1 MPSTAGRPRK
11 GSAVGTLTVASR
23 DAHNARNVEIRS
35 RSKGSSDQT
44 IVCSTVDDFVRLTLD
59 VRGRPQSA
67 WATPLPSAQEKRV
80 VMDAVYG

>member
-44 IVCSTVDDFVRLTLD
+44 IACSTVDEFVRSTMIPEVHKMHVGD
-59 VRGRPQSA
+59 APAGRSREACRNRG
-67 WATPLPSAQEKRV
+67 L
-80 VMDAVYG
+80 YG